1 MTQSK
6 INTNINIHYPT
17 ANDNDSQIFRDNFN
31 TIKASLTTAKLE
43 LSDLLSNSIRSDNTS
58 DNFNNTLIKNQV
70 HSGMAIYRH
79 DISGLQLQSF
89 EIDYTD
95 GQYQTVQIGAD
106 VGIKLKNFPTDST
119 SVNVGKLRLHIATDR
134 TTRKIEFT
142 STTAVIKYDPNF
154 PLVNTKKLNIP
165 GSGGKDPVIVD
176 IWQVNDNNSTP
187 TIYIKYIGCYSY
199 RAAPPSPAVSYVDN
213 QGTITSQNS
222 TSVITD
228 DTTPGIK
235 ITNVTNF
242 TPVLYING
250 VYTES
255 VYDSISGILTPTAI
269 VLPGTYNFTYT
280 LADTQGNESMQSTPL
295 VITIDTSAPTTG
307 SISLAYDTG
316 SNSSDGITNNG
327 QITVSNLDSGC
338 SWQYSIDG
346 GNNWVDGTG
355 NSFTLASGTYGIGQ
369 IKMRQINAIGSVQT
383 VNIPTNS
390 YTITVDTNAPT
401 SGTLSLTVDDGVSS
415 SDGNSSVGGIT
426 VSGLEPDAT
435 WEYSIDGGSTW
446 TAGSGTSFTVSN
458 GTYPIGQLK
467 VRQTDVAGNIQ
478 TSMATNTIEITI
490 APPPPSGGQIAFTTP
505 GTHVWTA
512 PPGVT
517 SVCVVAV
524 GGGGSGQGSSPLDE
538 AGGGGGGL
546 GWKNNIQ
553 VTPGGSYTVV
563 VGVGGTGGGSGGVS
577 YFISTGTVCG
587 YPGKGSSVNFIGTG
601 GDFVGDGGGWG
612 GNGGS
617 NGGDAFT
624 SLYGGGGGGAAGYS
638 GNGGAGADGSDYH
651 RLGSNGSGG
660 GGGGGCSNHGGGGG
674 GGVGLLGEGASGMGS
689 SDSGGSGGSGG
700 SNGSGG
706 DPGSVSNNQGG
717 NGGQYGGGGGGG
729 SDGSRPDSEGGNGA
743 VRIIWGS
750 NRAFPST
757 NTGDL

>member
-17 ANDNDSQIFRDNFN
+17 ANDNDSQIFRDNFT
-31 TIKASLTTAKLE
+31 TIKASLSAAKLE

-79 DISGLQLQSF
+79 DISGLKLQSF

-119 SVNVGKLRLHIATDR
+119 SVNVGKLRLHITTDR
-134 TTRKIEFT
+134 TTRKVEFT
-142 STTAVIKYDPNF
+142 STSAVIKYDPNF

-187 TIYIKYIGCYSY
+187 TIHIKYIGCYSY

-250 VYTES
+250 VYTTS

-269 VLPGTYNFTYT
+269 LLSGTYNFTYT

-338 SWQYSIDG
+338 SWQYSTDG
-346 GNNWVDGTG
+346 GNIWVDGTG

-390 YTITVDTNAPT
+390 YAITVDTNAPT

-435 WEYSIDGGSTW
+435 WEYSINGGSTW
-446 TAGSGTSFTVSN
+446 TAGSGTSFT
-458 GTYPIGQLK
+458 L
-467 VRQTDVAGNIQ
+467 
-478 TSMATNTIEITI
+478 
-490 APPPPSGGQIAFTTP
+490 
-505 GTHVWTA
+505 
-512 PPGVT
+512 
-517 SVCVVAV
+517 
-524 GGGGSGQGSSPLDE
+524 
-538 AGGGGGGL
+538 
-546 GWKNNIQ
+546 
-553 VTPGGSYTVV
+553 
-563 VGVGGTGGGSGGVS
+563 
-577 YFISTGTVCG
+577 
-587 YPGKGSSVNFIGTG
+587 
-601 GDFVGDGGGWG
+601 
-612 GNGGS
+612 
-617 NGGDAFT
+617 
-624 SLYGGGGGGAAGYS
+624 
-638 GNGGAGADGSDYH
+638 AD
-651 RLGSNGSGG
+651 
-660 GGGGGCSNHGGGGG
+660 
-674 GGVGLLGEGASGMGS
+674 
-689 SDSGGSGGSGG
+689 
-700 SNGSGG
+700 
-706 DPGSVSNNQGG
+706 
-717 NGGQYGGGGGGG
+717 
-729 SDGSRPDSEGGNGA
+729 
-743 VRIIWGS
+743 
-750 NRAFPST
+750 
-757 NTGDL
+757 